1 MPAVPTAP
9 YAPTASTTPHPIAE
23 GSPSR
28 VATVDAAVDAAVDA
42 GVAAAQVT
50 TARGVVTRVAPLQ
63 RVLRLARPELRS
75 LIAGTVCAAVS
86 SVMNLLVPKVVGG
99 IVDKATV
106 PGWGVGSLR
115 FYALGMIGIA
125 LGGAVA
131 SAAPLARFSI
141 TGERIVA
148 RLRADLFARL
158 MDQDIAFFDEKK
170 TGELTNRLASDTTV
184 LQNTVSVNISMGLR
198 FVASIAGGVACLL
211 FTSPKLTL
219 LMLAVVPPI
228 ALGAVA
234 YGRRV
239 RKLSRDVQ
247 DALAGSSEVAEEALS
262 GIRTVRSFTAEPSEV
277 KRYGAAVMRSF
288 DLARARAIIASTFMG
303 VASFAAFS
311 ALAAVLWYGGLL
323 IADGALTKGELTEF
337 LIYTLLVAFSL
348 GGLSDIW
355 ADFMKASGAAERIFE
370 LMERE
375 PAIPARGGLELA
387 EVEGRVDF
395 EAVAFSYPAR
405 PDVEVLAGID
415 LTIRPGEVVA
425 VVGPS
430 GAGKSTIAALL
441 TRLYD
446 PTAGRVLVDGH
457 DLRDLAPDGLRRRI
471 GVVSQEPILFSCSIA
486 ENIRYGRA
494 GATDA
499 EIEAAAR
506 TANAHDFIQRFPEGY
521 ATLVGERGVQLSGGQ
536 KQRVAIARAV
546 LKDPR
551 ILVLDEATSALDA
564 ESEHLVKEALDR
576 LMKGRT
582 TLIIAHRLST
592 VKDADRVCVIDG
604 GRVVESGPHAALM
617 AQDGLYR
624 RLVERQFVS
633 A

>member
-1 MPAVPTAP
+1 MPPPKPKPAFRG
-9 YAPTASTTPHPIAE
+9 ASL
-23 GSPSR
+23 R
-28 VATVDAAVDAAVDA
+28 
-42 GVAAAQVT
+42 
-50 TARGVVTRVAPLQ
+50 
-63 RVLRLARPELRS
+63 RVLGLARPEVAS
-75 LIAGTVCAAVS
+75 LVAGSVCLLFNSAA
-86 SVMNLLVPKVVGG
+86 NLYFPQLIGGVVDQATRPQGGSAALNRYVIEMLCISLV
-99 IVDKATV
+99 
-106 PGWGVGSLR
+106 
-115 FYALGMIGIA
+115 
-125 LGGAVA
+125 GAVA
-131 SAAPLARFSI
+131 GALRYSLFTVA
-141 TGERIVA
+141 GERVVA
-148 RLRADLFARL
+148 RLRAALFARL
-158 MDQDIAFFDEKK
+158 MEQDIAFFDEKK

-198 FVASIAGGVACLL
+198 FAASVAGGVAFL
-211 FTSPKLTL
+211 FVTSPRLTL

-239 RKLSRDVQ
+239 RKLSREVQ
-247 DALAGSSEVAEEALS
+247 DALAVSSEVAEEALG

-277 KRYGAAVMRSF
+277 KRYAAAVMRSF
-288 DLARARAIIASTFMG
+288 GLARTRAVIAATFMG
-303 VASFAAFS
+303 VTSFAAFA
-311 ALAAVLWYGGLL
+311 ALAAVLWYGGRLVT
-323 IADGALTKGELTEF
+323 AGALSGGDLTKF

-355 ADFMKASGAAERIFE
+355 ADFMKASGAADRIFE
-370 LMERE
+370 LMDRA
-375 PAIPARGGLELA
+375 PTIVSPRVVAAELSHID
-387 EVEGRVDF
+387 GRVDF
-395 EAVAFSYPAR
+395 EGVVFSYPSR
-405 PDVEVLAGID
+405 PDAEVLTGVD
-415 LTIRPGEVVA
+415 LAIRPGEVVA

-430 GAGKSTIAALL
+430 GAGKSTLAALL
-441 TRLYD
+441 ARLYD
-446 PTAGRVLVDGH
+446 PDQGRILVDGH
-457 DLRDLAPDGLRRRI
+457 DLRELAPDALRRRI
-471 GVVSQEPILFSCSIA
+471 GVVAQEPILFSSSIA

-506 TANAHDFIQRFPEGY
+506 AANAHDFIQRFPEGY

-551 ILVLDEATSALDA
+551 ILILDEATSALDA

-592 VKDADRVCVIDG
+592 VKDADRVCVLDE

-617 AQDGLYR
+617 AEDGLYR
-624 RLVERQFVS
+624 RLVERQFV
-633 A
+633 AA